1 VKIAGSAVLHAPA
14 EQVWA
19 ALNDPA
25 VLVRTIPGCQQL
37 EAVGQDAYAMTVAAG
52 VASIKGVYQGKVAL
66 HDQQPPGSFRLTA
79 SGAGAPGTVSADVLV
94 SLVDAGDGTTRLDY
108 DADAVVGGMVGGVG
122 QRMLTGVAKKTA
134 GEFFSAV
141 DKVLA
146 GTEAPTAASSVVR
159 ARLRSRR
166 RVPPVCR
173 APRRPDRARCS
184 PRRAP
189 APRGSCSG
197 GRRRRRSPARRA
209 RRQRRDPPALTG
221 PSTRRGEPV
230 RAFTAAALQLAPLPG
245 PLTAEVVTGNLAKAV
260 EWVERCVAATGAEL
274 VVLPESAS
282 TGFTPACRRSSCGT

>member
-141 DKVLA
+141 DKVLT
-146 GTEAPTAASSVVR
+146 GTEAPAAASSVVPSAAAVSSTSAAGAAPSAAPAGR
-159 ARLRSRR
+159 GQVFAAPAATATGGSRELLTGAVVGAAAALLGVLVGAIVSRR
-166 RVPPVCR
+166 R
-173 APRRPDRARCS
+173 
-184 PRRAP
+184 
-189 APRGSCSG
+189 
-197 GRRRRRSPARRA
+197 
-209 RRQRRDPPALTG
+209 
-221 PSTRRGEPV
+221 
-230 RAFTAAALQLAPLPG
+230 
-245 PLTAEVVTGNLAKAV
+245 
-260 EWVERCVAATGAEL
+260 
-274 VVLPESAS
+274 
-282 TGFTPACRRSSCGT
+282 